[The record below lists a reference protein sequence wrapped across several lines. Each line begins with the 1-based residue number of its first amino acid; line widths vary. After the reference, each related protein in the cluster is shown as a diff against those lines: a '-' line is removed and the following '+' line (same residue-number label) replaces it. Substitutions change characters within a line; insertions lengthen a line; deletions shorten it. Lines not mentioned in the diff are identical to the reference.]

1 MSSSYGTVKSRVIEA
16 EKLPDSLYAE
26 NLYGTIYSYRTA
38 NRFIEGQKTWSQENP
53 LYHTQR
59 AEAANPGSQG
69 FTQPHLREWLM
80 GLDSGGEFTTVRYS
94 YDDDVRPVVLWD
106 SDGSGQFYR
115 RWDFSGLLFPKTS
128 SATFQSNVHWSAGD
142 VVSRAHL
149 IAMGTTAIARTIPTH
164 PAVGVST
171 ILGELR
177 QGLPSVPGKAI
188 VWDPI
193 RNNRRNRRNR
203 RNSRNQPTR
212 ARKGANGLK
221 RGSSEFLNWTF
232 AVAPAIADVQA
243 LAKNVSESE
252 KILAQL
258 ERDSGRLV
266 RRRYS
271 FPDQITNELVST
283 TTGQYLQGAPLN
295 ARFYPAGGGTL
306 VHRRKTV
313 RKVWFS
319 GAYTYY
325 FRVGGDDLRGKIGDA
340 KNYAEHVLGLRI
352 DPEMAW
358 NLSPWSWLADWK
370 TNMGDVMTNISAFSR
385 DSLVLRWGYV
395 METVTVTNSYTWTGT
410 LLGVGR
416 RSFTQNF
423 TTTVKKRVKA
433 TPYGF
438 GLDSDWRSFTGRQVA
453 ILGALGIT
461 RAL

>member
-1 MSSSYGTVKSRVIEA
+1 MSSSYGTIRSRVTEA
-16 EKLPDSLYAE
+16 ERLPDSTYFE
-26 NLYGTIYSYRTA
+26 NLYGTIYSYRQKH
-38 NRFIEGQKTWSQENP
+38 NFVEGQKTWSSENP
-53 LYHTQR
+53 LWHTQQ
-59 AEAANPGSQG
+59 AERNNPGSQG
-69 FTQPHLREWLM
+69 FTQPHLREWLL
-80 GLDSGGEFTTVRYS
+80 GLDSGAEFTTVRYS
-94 YDDDVRPVVLWD
+94 YDDDVTPVTLWD
-106 SDGSGQFYR
+106 TDGSGQFLR
-115 RWDFSGLLFPKTS
+115 KWDFTGRLYPVYARADYRNFV
-128 SATFQSNVHWSAGD
+128 AWSQGD
-142 VVSRAHL
+142 VISRADL
-149 IAMGTTAIARTIPTH
+149 IAKGTTAIARTIPTH

-188 VWDPI
+188 VWDPV
-193 RNNRRNRRNR
+193 RNSRRNKRRR
-203 RNSRNQPTR
+203 RNSRNQPSR

-252 KILAQL
+252 RILAQL

-283 TTGQYLQGAPLN
+283 KTGVYLQDAPLN

-325 FRVGGDDLRGKIGDA
+325 FRAGGDDLRGKISDA

-410 LLGVGR
+410 LLRVGPK
-416 RSFTQNF
+416 SFTQNF